1 MFIVLARVINL
12 VANLLVIVIIAN
24 SVLSFFVSPY
34 HPVRVALDRILA
46 PLLNPIRKLVPL
58 AGMFDFSP
66 LILII
71 LIQILSYVLTMFLY
85 SI

>member
-1 MFIVLARVINL
+1 MFIILARVINL
-12 VANLLVIVIIAN
+12 VANLLVIVIIVN
-24 SVLSFFVSPY
+24 SVLSFFVNPY

-46 PLLNPIRKLVPL
+46 PLLAPIRRLVPP

-66 LILII
+66 LILIV
-71 LIQILSYVLTMFLY
+71 LIQILSYVVTMFLY

>member
-1 MFIVLARVINL
+1 MFIILARVINL